1 MDLWVLIGI
10 GLAAAIFLGSGS
22 NGGDGVTTNG
32 SGSTGSADAGGNIS
46 IDVTDKIQAI
56 MQAIG
61 RAEGFGIPGKIPT
74 LANNRG
80 DLVLGDIGHGT
91 LGSQK
96 ITVFATVEDGD
107 AALAHEISLWINGAS
122 KYYNSSMSW
131 AQIGAI
137 YAGPGTP
144 WAANVAAALGVDP
157 NSTLAD
163 YLSA

>member
-22 NGGDGVTTNG
+22 SGGDGVTTNDSSS
-32 SGSTGSADAGGNIS
+32 SGGATPTNLAGGP
-46 IDVTDKIQAI
+46 VQAI
-56 MQAIG
+56 ALAIAA
-61 RAEGFGIPGKIPT
+61 AEGYGVAGAIPT
-74 LANNRG
+74 QANNPG
-80 DLVLGDIGHGT
+80 DLVLGDLGHGT
-91 LGSQK
+91 MGKQK
-96 ITVFATVEDGD
+96 ITVYATAQDGWN
-107 AALAHEISLWINGAS
+107 ALFNEISLWINGAS